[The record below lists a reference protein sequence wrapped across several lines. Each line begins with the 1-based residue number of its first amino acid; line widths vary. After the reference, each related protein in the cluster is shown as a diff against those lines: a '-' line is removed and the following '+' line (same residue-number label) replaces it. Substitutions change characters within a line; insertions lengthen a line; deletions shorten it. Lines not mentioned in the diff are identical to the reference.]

1 MRSNSRLTSLLP
13 RYGKTWF
20 VAISMM
26 AFSLMGLNQ
35 AESALGQSPRS
46 PAPSKSPPPTT
57 PVPSQPPATKGVDRP
72 FLKLGSQ
79 GTEVTEVQALLK
91 LLGYYTGT
99 INGVYEEST
108 ASAVFQFQKAAG
120 LSPDGIV
127 GSDTWNR
134 LLPPSPT
141 HSSASPSAPTPAST
155 TTPPSIPT
163 ATSEMPSPGVGKP
176 ASSTT
181 TAKPTPAPSPSA
193 KPASSGN
200 SERAGSEMA
209 MLPILRLG
217 MKGPAVTGLQE
228 RLRALGYLKGGADG
242 VFGPETQAAVKAA
255 QRVLK
260 LEADGVVG
268 SETWLG
274 LLR

>member
-13 RYGKTWF
+13 RDWQPWL
-20 VAISMM
+20 VAIV
-26 AFSLMGLNQ
+26 ACSLVGLNQ
-35 AESALGQSPRS
+35 TNSALGQSSRS
-46 PAPSKSPPPTT
+46 PAKSPTPAASTT
-57 PVPSQPPATKGVDRP
+57 PPQTSANRATDKP

-91 LLGYYTGT
+91 LLGYYTGA

-108 ASAVFQFQKAAG
+108 ANAVFQFQKAAG

-127 GSDTWNR
+127 GTDTWSR
-134 LLPPSPT
+134 LLPPSPP
-141 HSSASPSAPTPAST
+141 HSSVSASPPASENPIPP
-155 TTPPSIPT
+155 TTPPANSGAFPT
-163 ATSEMPSPGVGKP
+163 PGTGKPPSP
-176 ASSTT
+176 AT
-181 TAKPTPAPSPSA
+181 TAKPTAATAPTT
-193 KPASSGN
+193 KPANLENG
-200 SERAGSEMA
+200 ERTSTEIAT
-209 MLPILRLG
+209 LPILRLG
-217 MKGPAVTGLQE
+217 MKGPAVSGLQE
-228 RLRALGYLKGGADG
+228 RLRTLGYLKGSVDG
-242 VFGPETQAAVKAA
+242 IFGPETQAAVKAA